1 MFVPFIGRSPAAEED
16 VTFSAQLL
24 RWHYEIVLKAAVVF
38 VACGARYRVS
48 SGLKCRQ
55 VAPGHPG
62 IGLAAFIVGRMA
74 SQATRARGG
83 VLHEYLEGF
92 CMA

>member
-1 MFVPFIGRSPAAEED
+1 MPFVGRSPAAEQD
-16 VTFSAQLL
+16 VTGITQLL
-24 RWHYEIVLKAAVVF
+24 HRHYEIVLKAAVVF
-38 VACGARYRVS
+38 VARGARYRVS
-48 SGLKCRQ
+48 SGLECGQ

-62 IGLAAFIVGRMA
+62 VGLAAFVISRMT

-83 VLHEYLEGF
+83 VLHEYVESF